1 MSTFLPIVTAA
12 SVLAAFVAPPRLHA
26 GKVAADKPACPR
38 RCEVTAFRNLT
49 YCEIE
54 DDPAPE
60 RHRLDVFS
68 PKGRTGAP
76 VVFFVHGG
84 GWVAGKKDD
93 YFGIVGYGT
102 IARCLARRGL
112 VVVLPNYRLS
122 PGVRHPEHIKD
133 VASAF
138 AWTCRN
144 AARYGG
150 DPDRIVVCGHSA
162 GGHLVSLLATDEQYL
177 KAEGRSRKDIRGVIG
192 VCGVYCVE
200 DLELKLSATAPG
212 EWLSV
217 NTKVSPFAMV
227 FGTDPEVLKQAS
239 PIAHVAPGLPPFLL
253 MNAGLDYLPL
263 RKMTKAFAAAL
274 EDNCCDV
281 EVKVIP
287 WRTHET
293 VVFDILHQTA
303 EPAFVE
309 AVVDFVERCRARR
322 GR

>member
-1 MSTFLPIVTAA
+1 MRPFLPIWTAA
-12 SVLAAFVAPPRLHA
+12 SVLAVLAVSSRVRAGEGPAEKPAPPRQY
-26 GKVAADKPACPR
+26 
-38 RCEVTAFRNLT
+38 EVMASRNLT
-49 YCEIE
+49 YYEVE
-54 DDPAPE
+54 DDPDRA

-84 GWVAGKKDD
+84 GWVIGQKDD
-93 YFGIVGYGT
+93 YLGILGYGT

-122 PGVRHPEHIKD
+122 PGVRHPEHVKD
-133 VASAF
+133 VARAF

-150 DPDRIVVCGHSA
+150 DPERIVVCGHSA
-162 GGHLVSLLATDEQYL
+162 GGHLVSLLATDEKYL

-200 DLELKLSATAPG
+200 DLELKVSASAPG

-217 NTKVSPFAMV
+217 NTKVSPFALV

-239 PIAHVAPGLPPFLL
+239 PIRHVEPGLPPFLL
-253 MNAGLDYLPL
+253 MNAGLDYSPL
-263 RKMTKAFAAAL
+263 RKMTRAFATAL
-274 EDNCCDV
+274 EENCCDV
-281 EVKVIP
+281 EVKVVP

-293 VVFDILHQTA
+293 VVFDILRQTA

-309 AVVDFVERCRARR
+309 AVVDFVERCRAPR